1 MNWKFIIVI
10 SLILV
15 AVSLIIYFSINKVN
29 NKVNNKSDRSSSSSA
44 SSSSS
49 FKNFSTT
56 TKSPV
61 STTSQPNIYT
71 QVVFTPNKKITNGNN
86 YKPTLNF
93 TNYLNSS
100 SNNIIAIINQPMYL
114 IDIILNINIR
124 SQNCLTDNSTNITTN

>member
-15 AVSLIIYFSINKVN
+15 AVSLIIYFSI

-114 IDIILNINIR
+114 IDIILNINILIVIHFL
-124 SQNCLTDNSTNITTN
+124 S